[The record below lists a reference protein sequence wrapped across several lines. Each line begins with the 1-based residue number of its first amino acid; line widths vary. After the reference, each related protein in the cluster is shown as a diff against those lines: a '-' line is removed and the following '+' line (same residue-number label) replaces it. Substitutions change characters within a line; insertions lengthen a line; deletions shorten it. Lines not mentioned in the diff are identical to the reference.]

1 MSITTKARTS
11 LFPNGRPS
19 AVTES
24 LLRVRARTDPD
35 RELPDFLIIGA
46 QRCGTSSF
54 YKYLEDHP
62 LIVPSLRKEVR
73 YFERN
78 YARGE
83 GWYRAHFP
91 SKWHRKWISRRHGR
105 EPVSFEAS
113 PAYLLHPLAPPRA
126 GQLLPETRIVAMLRN
141 PVDRALSHYRHSVR
155 HGWETPSFEEALE
168 AELNVSPTTQS
179 AWSATPPITAATTFG
194 SPTPSAGTTPR
205 SWSDGSPCSRG
216 TASWC
221 SAAKTSST
229 IRLRRTAG
237 SWSSSACPPG
247 PQPDSPTHS
256 YGGATRPA
264 AHDMSPDVRR
274 QLAARFAPSNRRL
287 EQLTGRSFGW
297 DS

>member
-1 MSITTKARTS
+1 MSIATTARTS

-35 RELPDFLIIGA
+35 RALPDFLIIGA

-73 YFERN
+73 YFDRN
-78 YARGE
+78 YAKGE

-113 PAYLLHPLAPPRA
+113 PAYLLHPLAPARA

-141 PVDRALSHYRHSVR
+141 PVDRALSHYHHSVR
-155 HGWETPSFEEALE
+155 HGWETLSFEEALE
-168 AELNVSPTTQS
+168 AEPERLAHHAERLASDPTYHSRDYLRFSYTERGHYAAQLERWIAVFPRDRILVLCS
-179 AWSATPPITAATTFG
+179 EDLFHDPAATYHRLLEFLG
-194 SPTPSAGTTPR
+194 LPAWTPAR
-205 SWSDGSPCSRG
+205 F
-216 TASWC
+216 AN
-221 SAAKTSST
+221 
-229 IRLRRTAG
+229 
-237 SWSSSACPPG
+237 
-247 PQPDSPTHS
+247 HS
-256 YGGATRPA
+256 YGGATKPA